1 MKRIVHS
8 IKLIISYLRTILEII
23 KIELF
28 WILNNVTMGVIINS
42 KIFTIHVDSL
52 FCNPLLSEWIYVE
65 SPFQDNSNNFVFI
78 IKIIATFEFK
88 GMSMNQGI
96 SKSTQN
102 QYQRLFDQYKD
113 EISVDLAYLIPINK
127 SKLVTYRKAFGYE
140 LKTVID
146 NYRPRYY
153 NSL

>member
-1 MKRIVHS
+1 
-8 IKLIISYLRTILEII
+8 
-23 KIELF
+23 
-28 WILNNVTMGVIINS
+28 MGVMINS
-42 KIFTIHVDSL
+42 KVFTIHVDNL
-52 FCNPLLSEWIYVE
+52 FCNPHQSKWIYVE

-78 IKIIATFEFK
+78 IDTNATFEFK

-113 EISVDLAYLIPINK
+113 DILDDLTFLIPINK
-127 SKLVTYRKAFGYE
+127 SKLVTNRKDYSYE

>member
-1 MKRIVHS
+1 
-8 IKLIISYLRTILEII
+8 
-23 KIELF
+23 
-28 WILNNVTMGVIINS
+28 MGVIINS
-42 KIFTIHVDSL
+42 KVFTIHVDSL
-52 FCNPLLSEWIYVE
+52 FCNPFLSEWIYVE

-78 IKIIATFEFK
+78 INTIATFEFK

-102 QYQRLFDQYKD
+102 QYQRLFDQYKND
-113 EISVDLAYLIPINK
+113 ISVDLAYLIPINK